1 MRNLLSLFIL
11 LVIFVSC
18 QEKKKNLSFYD
29 ADSVE
34 INSTEFAQEETPL
47 ENNTTN
53 SSDIIQVPFFERNG
67 VKFVEVKINRTIGV
81 NMILDSGCS
90 TTLISVDEANYL
102 YRKGVFGPE
111 DIKGFTQSQIADGS
125 IVENMVINLKEV
137 VIGDKIVCPNVEAVV
152 SSNSV
157 APLLL
162 GNEVLNR
169 TASYTVDNK
178 NKVINFNLQTNE

>member
-1 MRNLLSLFIL
+1 MKIVLLFLFVFLI
-11 LVIFVSC
+11 SC
-18 QEKKKNLSFYD
+18 QEKRKNLSFYD
-29 ADSVE
+29 EESVELDSMDYSQYSLENDSVLHSSE
-34 INSTEFAQEETPL
+34 IVK
-47 ENNTTN
+47 
-53 SSDIIQVPFFERNG
+53 VPFIEKNG
-67 VKFVEVKINRTIGV
+67 LKFVEVKINRTIGV

-90 TTLISVDEANYL
+90 TNLISIDEANYL
-102 YRKGVFGPE
+102 YSKGAFGLE
-111 DIKGFTQSQIADGS
+111 DIKGMSQSQIADGS

-137 VIGDKIVCPNVEAVV
+137 VIGDRIVCTNVEAVV

-178 NKVINFNLQTNE
+178 NKTINFSLLPNE